1 MEMEGETQME
11 GASIHFPLAREDV
24 LRENCSSGQI
34 ASIHFPLAREDARTT
49 AETTEEVASIHF
61 PLAREDP
68 LSSSYSKGF
77 ERFNPL
83 PSCEGRRKF
92 HQKLP
97 TLIL

>member
-61 PLAREDP
+61 PLARED
-68 LSSSYSKGF
+68 KGF